1 MQMNVVLTVAESKR
15 LIAKGVAKLD
25 CVRRALEEGILAI
38 AKGTT
43 DSYIV
48 EEVLGKEIAQTDYC
62 TGVTLPTRSSLK
74 GSTSSKIPDV
84 VLKQGEPLDMPVV
97 EAIKEMGE
105 GDVFI
110 KGANALNYERRQ
122 AGILIGHPAGGTIGA
137 TIGAIYGR
145 RIKLL
150 LPVGLEKNVPVDL
163 HEAAARAAAD
173 PNRHGHVPNLWPV
186 GGQIITE
193 IEAIKSLTMADAIPF
208 GAGGI
213 GGAEGSVR
221 LLIQGT
227 PVQVEAAASLLET
240 IFGEP
245 PVLG

>member
-1 MQMNVVLTVAESKR
+1 MQMNVILTVAESKR
-15 LIAKGVAKLD
+15 LIAKAVARMD
-25 CVRRALEEGILAI
+25 CVRHALDEGILAI

-48 EEVLGKEIAQTDYC
+48 EEILGKEIVQTDYC
-62 TGVTLPTRSSLK
+62 TGVTLPAHSALK

-84 VLKQGEPLDMPVV
+84 VLKKGEPLDMPVI

-122 AGILIGHPAGGTIGA
+122 AGILVGHPTGGTIGA
-137 TIGAIYGR
+137 TFGAICGR
-145 RIKLL
+145 RITLL
-150 LPVGLEKNVPVDL
+150 LPVGLEKNIPADL
-163 HEAAARAAAD
+163 TEVSAAVASD
-173 PNRHGHVPNLWPV
+173 PNRHGPVPNLWLV
-186 GGQIITE
+186 AGRIITE
-193 IEAIKSLTMADAIPF
+193 IEAVKSLTMADAIPL

-213 GGAEGSVR
+213 GGAEGAVR
-221 LLIQGT
+221 LLVQGT
-227 PVQVEAAASLLET
+227 PVQVEAAATLFET

-245 PVLG
+245 PFLE